1 MNIIYRPE
9 TNNFEIE
16 INGQKEVITYDALL
30 NQMPRQIVG
39 DRYLINEVMKVRR
52 RIISQIGDFN
62 NRTSDLIL
70 ELVAYRK
77 LMAEHINEPSIVKG
91 YATLMKAVES
101 EKNTARELRHGIKL
115 LEGQEARFM
124 AELATLEAKT

>member
-9 TNNFEIE
+9 TNDFEID

-39 DRYLINEVMKVRR
+39 DRYLINEVGKVRR
-52 RIISQIGDFN
+52 RIVAQIGDFN
-62 NRTSDLIL
+62 NRTTDLIL
-70 ELVAYRK
+70 ELTNYRK
-77 LMAEHINEPSIVKG
+77 LMAEHINEPAIVKG

-101 EKNTARELRHGIKL
+101 EKNTARELRHGIRL

-124 AELATLEAKT
+124 AELATLEAKA

>member
-1 MNIIYRPE
+1 MNIVYRPE
-9 TNNFEIE
+9 TNDFEID

-52 RIISQIGDFN
+52 RIVSQIGDFN

-70 ELVAYRK
+70 ELVTYRK

-124 AELATLEAKT
+124 AELATLEAKA